1 MLKLRIRLIG
11 KMAEMSLS
19 LIVGLSL
26 FIASSIENDKFL
38 KLVRVVFKAQREFI
52 DFIDGATGLPLEF
65 EHSTGKIKTLRQ

>member
-1 MLKLRIRLIG
+1 M
-11 KMAEMSLS
+11 
-19 LIVGLSL
+19 GLSL

-65 EHSTGKIKTLRQ
+65 EHSTGKIKILYQ